1 MPIPQLVPSKGE
13 SYDPAERPPPF
24 GYALKK
30 YIPLDQDY
38 VNLNPG
44 ESQCRFQSHLS
55 ADCGLSIGSW
65 GTVPLPVLFAATRL
79 GYEIE
84 RNPDKM
90 YRQLFHPLIVK
101 ARCVDVQRN
110 FLTVP

>member
-1 MPIPQLVPSKGE
+1 MPIPKLVPSMGE
-13 SYDPAERPPPF
+13 FYDSAERPPPF
-24 GYALKK
+24 GYALKQF
-30 YIPLDQDY
+30 IPLDEDY

-44 ESQCRFQSHLS
+44 ESRCRPLHVP
-55 ADCGLSIGSW
+55 AECGLAIGSW

-101 ARCVDVQRN
+101 ARYVDSLSC
-110 FLTVP
+110 FWAVP